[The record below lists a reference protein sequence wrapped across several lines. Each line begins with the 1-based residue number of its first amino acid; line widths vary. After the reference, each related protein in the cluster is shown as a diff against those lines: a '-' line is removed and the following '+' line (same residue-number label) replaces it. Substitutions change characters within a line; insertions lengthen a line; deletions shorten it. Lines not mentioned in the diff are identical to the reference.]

1 MGWIQAI
8 CEVFG
13 AMIFAMPIMFPRA
26 EIRDVE
32 EDILK
37 RKNEVG
43 HSAVVARR
51 TLR

>member
-1 MGWIQAI
+1 MDWIQAI

-32 EDILK
+32 EKDILK
-37 RKNEVG
+37 RKNKE
-43 HSAVVARR
+43 
-51 TLR
+51 